1 MASLIVVLIIYI
13 IFMAKSFLIVNAFEG
28 LVIERFGKYYKTILQ
43 PGITFI
49 VPFFDKVRA
58 RIDLREQTLD
68 IPPQLAITKDNV
80 TLSFDIVL
88 FYNITNPKSAV
99 YEIQNLRESLKYLM
113 ATALRDIVGK
123 LKMNDVLNSR
133 DTIND
138 QLSKIFTE
146 AVIKWGCQV
155 NRVEITK
162 IDPPKDIK
170 DALQKEN
177 SISKKN
183 ANSETYQYSTFFKQ
197 TIQPGD
203 VVRVLKVDGSNITIE
218 KID

>member
-1 MASLIVVLIIYI
+1 
-13 IFMAKSFLIVNAFEG
+13 
-28 LVIERFGKYYKTILQ
+28 
-43 PGITFI
+43 
-49 VPFFDKVRA
+49 
-58 RIDLREQTLD
+58 
-68 IPPQLAITKDNV
+68 
-80 TLSFDIVL
+80 
-88 FYNITNPKSAV
+88 
-99 YEIQNLRESLKYLM
+99 
-113 ATALRDIVGK
+113 
-123 LKMNDVLNSR
+123 MNDALNSR
-133 DTIND
+133 DTINN

-155 NRVEITK
+155 NRIEITK

-177 SISKKN
+177 SNLKKN
-183 ANSETYQYSTFFKQ
+183 TNSETYQYSTFFKQ